1 MSNNAI
7 LSLGLVVWFA
17 TLAAAEFLSARR
29 GARTDGTSDARLATN
44 FGLGLLVVLAGA
56 LLPAA
61 KMGFSLISE
70 AFGIGLVPR
79 FPISWPAA
87 LALFLFVDSLTSYC
101 VHRTMHSL
109 PLFWRIHRVHHA
121 DIAVDI
127 STSLR
132 NHPLEL
138 AITMPV
144 FALWASV
151 IGAPADV
158 VAVAQTI
165 ALAAAMGQHADIS
178 FPPRLDRLLS
188 LIIVTPNMHR
198 LHHSPHRIVHDG
210 NYGDLITLWD
220 HLFGTF
226 RRGELR
232 AQVGLDGQV
241 ARPDGLVQQI
251 WSPIYAA

>member
-1 MSNNAI
+1 MSNSAV
-7 LSLGLVVWFA
+7 LGLGLVVWFGV
-17 TLAAAEFLSARR
+17 LAAAEFI
-29 GARTDGTSDARLATN
+29 GARGSPPDRSRDARLGTN
-44 FGLGLLVVLAGA
+44 FGLGVLVFLSGA

-61 KMGFSLISE
+61 KMSFSVISE

-79 FPISWPAA
+79 FAMSGAAA
-87 LALFLFVDSLTSYC
+87 LALFLFVDSLAAYC
-101 VHRTMHSL
+101 VHRTMHAL

-121 DIAVDI
+121 DTAVDV

-138 AITMPV
+138 TVTMPV
-144 FALWASV
+144 SALSALV
-151 IGAPADV
+151 IGAPAEV

-165 ALAAAMGQHADIS
+165 VLAAAMGQHADIS
-178 FPPRLDRLLS
+178 LPPRLDRVLS

-220 HLFGTF
+220 RLFGTF
-226 RRGELR
+226 RRGERR
-232 AQVGLDGQV
+232 ARVGLDGQV

>member
-1 MSNNAI
+1 
-7 LSLGLVVWFA
+7 
-17 TLAAAEFLSARR
+17 
-29 GARTDGTSDARLATN
+29 
-44 FGLGLLVVLAGA
+44 
-56 LLPAA
+56 
-61 KMGFSLISE
+61 MGFSVISE

-79 FPISWPAA
+79 FAISWPAA

-144 FALWASV
+144 FALWALV
-151 IGAPADV
+151 IGAPAEV

-165 ALAAAMGQHADIS
+165 AFAAAMGQHADIS

-220 HLFGTF
+220 LCSERFAGASCAHESAWMARSPAQTVWSSRSGRQFTRPEPVILPPMF
-226 RRGELR
+226 RRLH
-232 AQVGLDGQV
+232 
-241 ARPDGLVQQI
+241 
-251 WSPIYAA
+251 